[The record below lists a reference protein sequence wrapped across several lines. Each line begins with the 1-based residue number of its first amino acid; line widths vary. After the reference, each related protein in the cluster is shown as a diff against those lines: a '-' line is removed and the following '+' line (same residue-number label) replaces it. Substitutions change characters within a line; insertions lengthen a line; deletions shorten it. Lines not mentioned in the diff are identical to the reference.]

1 MLDPFTLPHVS
12 HKELQ
17 WHHAP
22 ASTIGGTRQQHHCR
36 FVLCRFVLCC
46 VVVVMVSDEMPTGMP
61 RGSHWKQPLVLL
73 SSNRR
78 PFEEPIESELFQ
90 KTDWRNV
97 DI

>member
-1 MLDPFTLPHVS
+1 MYHGRNYYGITL
-12 HKELQ
+12 Q
-17 WHHAP
+17 RQ
-22 ASTIGGTRQQHHCR
+22 TIEGTRQQHHCR
-36 FVLCRFVLCC
+36 CGCVVV
-46 VVVVMVSDEMPTGMP
+46 VVVVMVSNEMPTGVP

>member
-1 MLDPFTLPHVS
+1 MYHGRRYCGITL
-12 HKELQ
+12 Q
-17 WHHAP
+17 RQ
-22 ASTIGGTRQQHHCR
+22 TIGGTRQQHHCR
-36 FVLCRFVLCC
+36 FGCVVLCC
-46 VVVVMVSDEMPTGMP
+46 IVVVVVVVLSDEMPTGMP